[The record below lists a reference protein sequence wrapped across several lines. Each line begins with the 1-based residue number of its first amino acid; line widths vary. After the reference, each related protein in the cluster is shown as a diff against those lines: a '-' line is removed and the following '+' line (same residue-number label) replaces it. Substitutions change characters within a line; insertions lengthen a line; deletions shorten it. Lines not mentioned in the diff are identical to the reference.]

1 MIQNQYRKYIHND
14 GDALLRACVDQP
26 KPEAIE
32 AKTETFLKCWGQVFE
47 IGGGPNGN
55 RTRVPDVRGR
65 CPNR

>member
-32 AKTETFLKCWGQVFE
+32 AKTETFLNVGAKYLKSVVVPTGIEPVF
-47 IGGGPNGN
+47 P
-55 RTRVPDVRGR
+55 T
-65 CPNR
+65 